1 MTSHQKKISRRSFL
15 KKAGSLALATG
26 GLSLHSLSASENPS
40 GKTAEKE
47 MSVPVRPF
55 GKTGVTVSILALGG
69 MFDIPTNQLMLKQ
82 ALKWGVTYWD
92 TANSYGGGRSEEG
105 IGMYFSRFPEDRKR
119 VFLVTKSN
127 AWTQNGMT
135 RNLELSLERMR
146 TDFIDLFF
154 VHGIG
159 GIDEVKETRQWAEKV
174 KSSGKIRFF
183 GFSTHSNM
191 ESCLSGASKLG
202 WIDGIMTTYNY
213 RLMKTDAMRRAVDAC
228 IYAGVGVTAMKT
240 QGGGAVKT
248 SSETEMALAGRF
260 LKKGFTDGQ
269 AKLKAVW
276 EDTRVASICSQMP
289 ALTLLMTNVR
299 AAVDETRLSSMD
311 RRLMDRYA
319 HETAS
324 EYCAGCTAICESALS
339 QPIPVGDIMR
349 CLMYCR
355 SYQDHSMAA
364 DLYRKIPISVR
375 SHLTRVD
382 YSEAE
387 RRCPQKMAISKLI
400 SEASREL
407 S

>member
-1 MTSHQKKISRRSFL
+1 
-15 KKAGSLALATG
+15 
-26 GLSLHSLSASENPS
+26 
-40 GKTAEKE
+40 
-47 MSVPVRPF
+47 
-55 GKTGVTVSILALGG
+55 
-69 MFDIPTNQLMLKQ
+69 
-82 ALKWGVTYWD
+82 
-92 TANSYGGGRSEEG
+92 
-105 IGMYFSRFPEDRKR
+105 
-119 VFLVTKSN
+119 
-127 AWTQNGMT
+127 
-135 RNLELSLERMR
+135 
-146 TDFIDLFF
+146 
-154 VHGIG
+154 
-159 GIDEVKETRQWAEKV
+159 
-174 KSSGKIRFF
+174 
-183 GFSTHSNM
+183 
-191 ESCLSGASKLG
+191 
-202 WIDGIMTTYNY
+202 
-213 RLMKTDAMRRAVDAC
+213 
-228 IYAGVGVTAMKT
+228 MKT

-248 SSETEMALAGRF
+248 SSAKEMALAGRF
-260 LKKGFTDGQ
+260 LKKGFTNGQ
-269 AKLKAVW
+269 AKLKAVL

-299 AAVDETRLSSMD
+299 AAVDATRLSSMD